1 MVFSS
6 VIFMGIFLP
15 VSLIL
20 YFLAKERKTRNLI
33 LLLVS
38 LVFYA
43 WGEPLWIVAIL
54 LLTYV
59 DFVFAKKVSV
69 MSDNAGRKKFLAVIV
84 AVNLSVLFVVK
95 YFDFFVSSMNSITG
109 AHLPLLHIRMPIGIS
124 FFTFQA
130 LTYVVDVYR
139 KDANVQESYANLL
152 LYIAMFPQLIAGP
165 IVRYSDIDRQI
176 QNRDEN
182 MQGFVNGMF
191 RFSIG
196 LGKKVVFANYA
207 GNIATSL
214 LTNNFD
220 GISTKAIW
228 VGIIMFTLQLYFDFS
243 GYSDM
248 AIGLGKVFGFDYKE
262 NFNYP
267 YMANSIADFWRRWH
281 ISLGSFFKDYV
292 YIPLGGNRKH
302 QYFNTLAVWMLT
314 GLWHGASWN
323 FVMWGLF
330 FAGMLVLERNLK
342 KKAGID
348 VSKIPVTGNLLVMII
363 ITYSMSLFYFT
374 DIHQLLVALRTL
386 LGIGSTISMSLAEKT
401 IVYKYVWSMPFM
413 VIACTPLPANI
424 GKRIFKQDTFLGNIA
439 RSLGFCVL
447 YILCFILII
456 NQTYNPFLYF
466 RF

>member
-130 LTYVVDVYR
+130 LSYVVDVYR
-139 KDANVQESYANLL
+139 GEVRPENPFYVG
-152 LYIAMFPQLIAGP
+152 LYISFFPQLIAGP
-165 IVRYSDIDRQI
+165 IVTYNQVEKELHSRKITTAAVLDGIGTFIFGLGLKVLLANPIGKLWSQVCAIGFESISTPLAWLAIVAFSFQIYFDFFGYSL
-176 QNRDEN
+176 
-182 MQGFVNGMF
+182 MAV
-191 RFSIG
+191 G
-196 LGKKVVFANYA
+196 LGKMLGFK
-207 GNIATSL
+207 L
-214 LTNNFD
+214 PENFD
-220 GISTKAIW
+220 H
-228 VGIIMFTLQLYFDFS
+228 
-243 GYSDM
+243 
-248 AIGLGKVFGFDYKE
+248 
-262 NFNYP
+262 P
-267 YMANSIADFWRRWH
+267 YLSLTMTEFWRRWH
-281 ISLGSFFKDYV
+281 ITLGSWFREYV
-292 YIPLGGNRKH
+292 YIPLGGNRKGKITE
-302 QYFNTLAVWMLT
+302 FRNLLIVWLLT
-314 GLWHGASWN
+314 GIWHGAGYN
-323 FVMWGLF
+323 FLLWGAVLF
-330 FAGMLVLERNLK
+330 VII
-342 KKAGID
+342 GIEKLFLGKFLNKYPS
-348 VSKIPVTGNLLVMII
+348 VGHIYMALIIPVTWTIFAVEDLG
-363 ITYSMSLFYFT
+363 
-374 DIHQLLVALRTL
+374 Q
-386 LGIGSTISMSLAEKT
+386 LGIFLSRMFPFFFH
-401 IVYKYVWSMPFM
+401 VVWSVFRFDYLKYLKLYFPFLIAG
-413 VIACTPLPANI
+413 VIFSTKLPYKLL
-424 GKRIFKQDTFLGNIA
+424 KRIKNRTVIW
-439 RSLGFCVL
+439 V
-447 YILCFILII
+447 ILAVIFAASVYCMYKGLDD
-456 NQTYNPFLYF
+456 PFLYF

>member
-1 MVFSS
+1 
-6 VIFMGIFLP
+6 
-15 VSLIL
+15 
-20 YFLAKERKTRNLI
+20 
-33 LLLVS
+33 
-38 LVFYA
+38 
-43 WGEPLWIVAIL
+43 
-54 LLTYV
+54 
-59 DFVFAKKVSV
+59 
-69 MSDNAGRKKFLAVIV
+69 
-84 AVNLSVLFVVK
+84 
-95 YFDFFVSSMNSITG
+95 
-109 AHLPLLHIRMPIGIS
+109 
-124 FFTFQA
+124 
-130 LTYVVDVYR
+130 
-139 KDANVQESYANLL
+139 
-152 LYIAMFPQLIAGP
+152 
-165 IVRYSDIDRQI
+165 
-176 QNRDEN
+176 
-182 MQGFVNGMF
+182 
-191 RFSIG
+191 
-196 LGKKVVFANYA
+196 
-207 GNIATSL
+207 
-214 LTNNFD
+214 
-220 GISTKAIW
+220 
-228 VGIIMFTLQLYFDFS
+228 
-243 GYSDM
+243 M